1 MSKENNFETF
11 LNNIEPSNTTKEY
24 ISSVQ
29 NTLRN
34 YLANH
39 EKYKDIVKE
48 TFYFFYYIF
57 F

>member
-11 LNNIEPSNTTKEY
+11 LNNIEPSKTTKEY

-39 EKYKDIVKE
+39 ENIR
-48 TFYFFYYIF
+48 IL
-57 F
+57 